1 MIAAFV
7 KPLVL
12 TDTSAQIVT
21 YGSFACA
28 WLVEVAHS
36 VEARQSIFV
45 KSDRGTY
52 RVYVISIAAAIF
64 IALSAGKWVPVL
76 SLSSGGV
83 WPLVLGLGLFWAG
96 ALLRWWAIFTLG
108 HLFTVVVVVQDDHRV
123 ITTGPYRFIR
133 HPGYMGLWL
142 MLVGIGFI
150 FDNLLGVLACLLLPP
165 IGMFIRIRVEEQLLE
180 NELGND
186 YLGYEATTKRLIPGV
201 W

>member
-1 MIAAFV
+1 VVRTAY
-7 KPLVL
+7 
-12 TDTSAQIVT
+12 TS
-21 YGSFACA
+21 SRSPPPF
-28 WLVEVAHS
+28 
-36 VEARQSIFV
+36 
-45 KSDRGTY
+45 
-52 RVYVISIAAAIF
+52 F